1 MKGVGTMM
9 MNSTALT
16 APDKHGDGTWQKKAE
31 RAKQARE
38 DAKTIRGGKPA
49 TFRSRSTLARKPEA

>member
-1 MKGVGTMM
+1 MM